1 MRPDGRGPTRKNGVH
16 ETSPEGAAWADE
28 PIKAS
33 TTERAA
39 IALSGCPAMDV
50 VRKKGG
56 KGYRR
61 AEECAT
67 GL

>member
-1 MRPDGRGPTRKNGVH
+1 L
-16 ETSPEGAAWADE
+16 ADE
-28 PIKAS
+28 PIKVS
-33 TTERAA
+33 TTQQAA

-50 VRKKGG
+50 LRKRG